1 MATKEAALTVAAVDD
16 EIDAVSE
23 FLDEL
28 LADVPCGA
36 EARTQLDMAVEEIF
50 VNISHYAYRD
60 GSLREPLHTT
70 DSQSL
75 HSQESVMGEGSGKV
89 VVRGSVMTEP
99 PYTVTLSFE
108 DEGKAFN
115 PLDRKPPDL
124 TPAVRRRQIG
134 GLGIFL
140 ARNMSDEIGYERKDG
155 KNILTIKKNME

>member
-1 MATKEAALTVAAVDD
+1 MTTKEAVLTVAAMDD
-16 EIDAVSE
+16 EIDAISE
-23 FLDEL
+23 FIDEL
-28 LADVPCGA
+28 LASVPFDA

-50 VNISHYAYRD
+50 VNISHYAY
-60 GSLREPLHTT
+60 
-70 DSQSL
+70 
-75 HSQESVMGEGSGKV
+75 GEGTGDV
-89 VVRGSVMTEP
+89 VVRGSVAAEP
-99 PYTVTLSFE
+99 PYTVTLAFE

-140 ARNMSDEIGYERKDG
+140 ARSMSDDISYERKDG